1 MPPILMWVLVVV
13 AAAVCGALGYY
24 FGGENRKRTAEAKI
38 GSAEEEAKRIVNDA
52 IKAAEQK
59 RKETIIEAKDE
70 AFKLKADADKEIKDR
85 RAEISRQE
93 RRMDQKE
100 EALDK
105 RTAAMERKEEDLK
118 KRGELVEARLDELE
132 QLKLRQTEKLETI
145 AAMTQED
152 ARAVLLKNIDD
163 ELTHEKAMKISAYQ
177 ANMKDECDAIARELV
192 GQAIARC
199 AADATSE
206 ATVSVVPLPSDEMKG
221 RIIGREGR
229 NIRALETATGC
240 DLIID
245 DTPEAITLS
254 SFDQTRREV
263 ARMALERLIADGRI
277 HPARIEETVD
287 KCRRELEIQMKREGE
302 KAVMDLGIHSLHPDL
317 VKLIGRLKYRTSYG
331 QNVLSH
337 SLEVAWLAGLMAGE
351 LGVNVQLA
359 RRAGLLHD
367 IGKALD
373 HEIEGSHVQIGVDI
387 CKKYRENPQIIHA
400 IEAHHGDV
408 EPKTVLAFIIMAAD
422 AISAARPGARREN
435 MESYIKRLE
444 TLEALCNGFEGVE
457 SSYAVQAGREV
468 RILVQPDKVG
478 DDQVILL
485 ARRAGLLHDI
495 GKALDHEIEGS
506 HVQIG
511 VAICRKYK
519 ENTQII
525 HAIEAHHGD
534 VEPKTPLAF
543 IIQACDAISAA
554 RPGARRENVE
564 SYVKRLENLEEIS
577 SSFEGVEQAFA
588 VQAGREVRIM
598 VKPDVISDD
607 QVILLARQIAKK
619 IEDTLDYPGQ
629 IKVNVIR
636 ESRAIEYAK

>member
-1 MPPILMWVLVVV
+1 MSPILTVVLVLV
-13 AAAVCGALGYY
+13 AAAVAGALGFYL
-24 FGGENRKRTAEAKI
+24 GGENRKRTAEAKI

-52 IKAAEQK
+52 IKTAEQK

-70 AFKLKADADKEIKDR
+70 AFKLKSDADKEIKDR
-85 RAEISRQE
+85 RAEITRQE
-93 RRMDQKE
+93 RRIDQKE

-105 RTAAMERKEEDLK
+105 RTAQMERKEEDLK
-118 KRGELVEARLDELE
+118 RRSETVEARLDELE

-145 AAMTQED
+145 AAMSKED
-152 ARAVLLKNIDD
+152 ARAVLLKQVDD

-177 ANMKDECDAIARELV
+177 ANMKDECDNLARELI

-287 KCRRELEIQMKREGE
+287 KCRRELEIQMKREGD
-302 KAVMDLGIHSLHPDL
+302 KAVMELGIHSLHPDL
-317 VKLIGRLKYRTSYG
+317 VKLIGRLKYRTSFG

-351 LGVNVQLA
+351 LGVDVQLA

-387 CKKYRENPQIIHA
+387 CKKYRENPQVIHA

-408 EPKTVLAFIIMAAD
+408 EPKTTLAFIIMAAD

-468 RILVQPDKVG
+468 RILVQPDKVS
-478 DDQVILL
+478 DDEVILL
-485 ARRAGLLHDI
+485 AR
-495 GKALDHEIEGS
+495 
-506 HVQIG
+506 
-511 VAICRKYK
+511 
-519 ENTQII
+519 
-525 HAIEAHHGD
+525 
-534 VEPKTPLAF
+534 
-543 IIQACDAISAA
+543 
-554 RPGARRENVE
+554 NV
-564 SYVKRLENLEEIS
+564 
-577 SSFEGVEQAFA
+577 
-588 VQAGREVRIM
+588 
-598 VKPDVISDD
+598 
-607 QVILLARQIAKK
+607 AKK
-619 IEDTLDYPGQ
+619 IENELDYPGQ
-629 IKVNVIR
+629 IKVSVIR
-636 ESRAIEYAK
+636 ESRATEYAK

>member
-1 MPPILMWVLVVV
+1 MSPILTVVLVLV
-13 AAAVCGALGYY
+13 AAAVAGALGFYL
-24 FGGENRKRTAEAKI
+24 GGENRKRTAEAKI

-70 AFKLKADADKEIKDR
+70 AFKLKSDADKEIKDR
-85 RAEISRQE
+85 RAEITRQE
-93 RRMDQKE
+93 RRIDQKE

-105 RTAAMERKEEDLK
+105 RTAQMERKEEDLK
-118 KRGELVEARLDELE
+118 RRSETVEARLDELE

-145 AAMTQED
+145 AAMSKED
-152 ARAVLLKNIDD
+152 ARAVLLKQVDD

-177 ANMKDECDAIARELV
+177 ANMKDECDNLARELI

-287 KCRRELEIQMKREGE
+287 KCRRELEIQMKREGD
-302 KAVMDLGIHSLHPDL
+302 KAVMELGIHSLHPDL
-317 VKLIGRLKYRTSYG
+317 VKLIGRLKYRTSFG
-331 QNVLSH
+331 QNVLRH

-387 CKKYRENPQIIHA
+387 CKKYRENPQVIHA

-408 EPKTVLAFIIMAAD
+408 EPKTTLAFIIMAAD

-468 RILVQPDKVG
+468 RILVQPDKVS
-478 DDQVILL
+478 DDEVILL
-485 ARRAGLLHDI
+485 AR
-495 GKALDHEIEGS
+495 
-506 HVQIG
+506 
-511 VAICRKYK
+511 
-519 ENTQII
+519 
-525 HAIEAHHGD
+525 
-534 VEPKTPLAF
+534 
-543 IIQACDAISAA
+543 
-554 RPGARRENVE
+554 NV
-564 SYVKRLENLEEIS
+564 
-577 SSFEGVEQAFA
+577 
-588 VQAGREVRIM
+588 
-598 VKPDVISDD
+598 
-607 QVILLARQIAKK
+607 AKK
-619 IEDTLDYPGQ
+619 IENELDYPGQ
-629 IKVNVIR
+629 IKVSVIR
-636 ESRAIEYAK
+636 ESRATEYAK

>member
-1 MPPILMWVLVVV
+1 MSPILTVVLVLVAAVV
-13 AAAVCGALGYY
+13 AGALGFYL
-24 FGGENRKRTAEAKI
+24 GGENRKRTAEAKI

-70 AFKLKADADKEIKDR
+70 AFKLKSDADKEIKDR

-93 RRMDQKE
+93 RRIDQKE

-105 RTAAMERKEEDLK
+105 RTTQMERKEEDLK
-118 KRGELVEARLDELE
+118 RRSETVEARLDELE

-145 AAMTQED
+145 AAMSKED
-152 ARAVLLKNIDD
+152 ARAVLLKQVDD

-177 ANMKDECDAIARELV
+177 ANMKDECDNLARELI

-287 KCRRELEIQMKREGE
+287 KCRRELEIQMKREGD
-302 KAVMDLGIHSLHPDL
+302 KAIMELGIHSLHPDL
-317 VKLIGRLKYRTSYG
+317 VKLIGRLKYRTSFG

-387 CKKYRENPQIIHA
+387 CKKYRENPQVIHA

-408 EPKTVLAFIIMAAD
+408 EPKTTLAFIIMAAD

-468 RILVQPDKVG
+468 RILVQPDKVS
-478 DDQVILL
+478 DDEVILL
-485 ARRAGLLHDI
+485 AR
-495 GKALDHEIEGS
+495 
-506 HVQIG
+506 
-511 VAICRKYK
+511 
-519 ENTQII
+519 
-525 HAIEAHHGD
+525 
-534 VEPKTPLAF
+534 
-543 IIQACDAISAA
+543 
-554 RPGARRENVE
+554 NV
-564 SYVKRLENLEEIS
+564 
-577 SSFEGVEQAFA
+577 
-588 VQAGREVRIM
+588 
-598 VKPDVISDD
+598 
-607 QVILLARQIAKK
+607 AKK
-619 IEDTLDYPGQ
+619 IENELDYPGQ
-629 IKVNVIR
+629 IKVSVIR
-636 ESRAIEYAK
+636 ESRATEYAK

>member
-1 MPPILMWVLVVV
+1 MSPILTVVLVLV
-13 AAAVCGALGYY
+13 AAAVAGALGFYL
-24 FGGENRKRTAEAKI
+24 GGENRKRTAEAKI

-70 AFKLKADADKEIKDR
+70 AFKLKSDADKEIKDR
-85 RAEISRQE
+85 RAEITRQE
-93 RRMDQKE
+93 RRIDQKE

-105 RTAAMERKEEDLK
+105 RTAQMERKEEDLK
-118 KRGELVEARLDELE
+118 RRSETVEARLDELE

-145 AAMTQED
+145 AAMSKED
-152 ARAVLLKNIDD
+152 ARAVLLKQVDD

-177 ANMKDECDAIARELV
+177 ANMKDECDNLARELI

-287 KCRRELEIQMKREGE
+287 KCRRELEIQMKREGD
-302 KAVMDLGIHSLHPDL
+302 KAVMELGIHSLHPDL
-317 VKLIGRLKYRTSYG
+317 VKLIGRLKYRTSFG

-387 CKKYRENPQIIHA
+387 CKKYRENPQVIHA

-408 EPKTVLAFIIMAAD
+408 EPKTTLAFIIMAAD

-468 RILVQPDKVG
+468 RILVQPDKVS
-478 DDQVILL
+478 DDEVILL
-485 ARRAGLLHDI
+485 AR
-495 GKALDHEIEGS
+495 
-506 HVQIG
+506 
-511 VAICRKYK
+511 
-519 ENTQII
+519 
-525 HAIEAHHGD
+525 
-534 VEPKTPLAF
+534 
-543 IIQACDAISAA
+543 
-554 RPGARRENVE
+554 NV
-564 SYVKRLENLEEIS
+564 
-577 SSFEGVEQAFA
+577 
-588 VQAGREVRIM
+588 
-598 VKPDVISDD
+598 
-607 QVILLARQIAKK
+607 AKK
-619 IEDTLDYPGQ
+619 IESELDYPGQ
-629 IKVNVIR
+629 IKVSVIR
-636 ESRAIEYAK
+636 ESRATEYAK

>member
-1 MPPILMWVLVVV
+1 MSPILTVVLVLV
-13 AAAVCGALGYY
+13 AAAVAGALGFYL
-24 FGGENRKRTAEAKI
+24 GGENRKRTAEAKI

-52 IKAAEQK
+52 IKTAEQK

-70 AFKLKADADKEIKDR
+70 AFKLKSDADKEIKDR
-85 RAEISRQE
+85 RAEITRQE
-93 RRMDQKE
+93 RRIDQKE

-105 RTAAMERKEEDLK
+105 RTAQMERKEEDLK
-118 KRGELVEARLDELE
+118 RRSETVEARLDELE

-145 AAMTQED
+145 AAMSKED
-152 ARAVLLKNIDD
+152 ARAVLLKQVDD

-177 ANMKDECDAIARELV
+177 ANMKDECDNLARELI

-287 KCRRELEIQMKREGE
+287 KCRRELEIQMKREGD
-302 KAVMDLGIHSLHPDL
+302 KAVMELGIHSLHPDL
-317 VKLIGRLKYRTSYG
+317 VKLIGRLKYRTSFG

-387 CKKYRENPQIIHA
+387 CKKYRENPQVIHA

-408 EPKTVLAFIIMAAD
+408 EPKTTLAFIIMAAD

-468 RILVQPDKVG
+468 RILVQPDKVS
-478 DDQVILL
+478 DDEIILL
-485 ARRAGLLHDI
+485 AR
-495 GKALDHEIEGS
+495 
-506 HVQIG
+506 
-511 VAICRKYK
+511 
-519 ENTQII
+519 
-525 HAIEAHHGD
+525 
-534 VEPKTPLAF
+534 
-543 IIQACDAISAA
+543 
-554 RPGARRENVE
+554 NV
-564 SYVKRLENLEEIS
+564 
-577 SSFEGVEQAFA
+577 
-588 VQAGREVRIM
+588 
-598 VKPDVISDD
+598 
-607 QVILLARQIAKK
+607 AKK
-619 IEDTLDYPGQ
+619 IENELDYPGQ
-629 IKVNVIR
+629 IKVSVIR
-636 ESRAIEYAK
+636 ESRATEYAK

>member
-1 MPPILMWVLVVV
+1 MSPIITVLLVLV
-13 AAAVCGALGYY
+13 AAAVCGALGFYL
-24 FGGENRKRTAEAKI
+24 GGENRKRTAEAKI
-38 GSAEEEAKRIVNDA
+38 GSAEDEAKRIVNDA
-52 IKAAEQK
+52 IKTAEAK
-59 RKETIIEAKDE
+59 RKETIVEAKDE
-70 AFKLKADADKEIKDR
+70 AFKLKSEADKEIKDR
-85 RAEISRQE
+85 RAEITRQE

-105 RTAAMERKEEDLK
+105 RSAAMERKEEDLK
-118 KRGELVEARLDELE
+118 RRTETVEARLDELE
-132 QLKLRQTEKLETI
+132 QLKMRQTEKLETI
-145 AAMTQED
+145 AAMSQED
-152 ARAVLLKNIDD
+152 ARAVLLKQVDD

-177 ANMKDECDAIARELV
+177 ANMKDECDNIA
-192 GQAIARC
+192 
-199 AADATSE
+199 
-206 ATVSVVPLPSDEMKG
+206 
-221 RIIGREGR
+221 REGR

-287 KCRRELEIQMKREGE
+287 KCRRELEIQMKREGD

-351 LGVNVQLA
+351 LGINVQLA

-387 CKKYRENPQIIHA
+387 CKKYRENPQVIHA

-408 EPKTVLAFIIMAAD
+408 EPKTTLAFIIMAAD

-468 RILVQPDKVG
+468 RILVQPDKV
-478 DDQVILL
+478 
-485 ARRAGLLHDI
+485 
-495 GKALDHEIEGS
+495 
-506 HVQIG
+506 
-511 VAICRKYK
+511 
-519 ENTQII
+519 
-525 HAIEAHHGD
+525 
-534 VEPKTPLAF
+534 
-543 IIQACDAISAA
+543 
-554 RPGARRENVE
+554 
-564 SYVKRLENLEEIS
+564 
-577 SSFEGVEQAFA
+577 
-588 VQAGREVRIM
+588 
-598 VKPDVISDD
+598 SDD
-607 QVILLARQIAKK
+607 QVILLARNVAKK
-619 IEDTLDYPGQ
+619 IENELDYPGQ
-629 IKVNVIR
+629 IKVSVIR
-636 ESRAIEYAK
+636 ESRATEYAK

>member
-1 MPPILMWVLVVV
+1 MSPILTVVLVLV
-13 AAAVCGALGYY
+13 AAAVAGALGFYL
-24 FGGENRKRTAEAKI
+24 GGENRKRTAEAKI

-70 AFKLKADADKEIKDR
+70 AFKLKSDADKESKDR
-85 RAEISRQE
+85 RAEITRQE
-93 RRMDQKE
+93 RRIDQKE

-105 RTAAMERKEEDLK
+105 RTAQMERKEEDLK
-118 KRGELVEARLDELE
+118 RRSETVEARLDELE

-145 AAMTQED
+145 AAMSKED
-152 ARAVLLKNIDD
+152 ARAVLLKQVDD

-177 ANMKDECDAIARELV
+177 ANMKDECDNIARELV

-287 KCRRELEIQMKREGE
+287 KCRRELEIQMKREGD
-302 KAVMDLGIHSLHPDL
+302 KAVMELGIHSLHPDL
-317 VKLIGRLKYRTSYG
+317 VKLIGRLKYRTSFG

-387 CKKYRENPQIIHA
+387 CKKYRENPQVIHA

-408 EPKTVLAFIIMAAD
+408 EPKTTLAFIIMAAD

-468 RILVQPDKVG
+468 RILVQPDKVS
-478 DDQVILL
+478 DDEVILL
-485 ARRAGLLHDI
+485 AR
-495 GKALDHEIEGS
+495 
-506 HVQIG
+506 
-511 VAICRKYK
+511 
-519 ENTQII
+519 
-525 HAIEAHHGD
+525 
-534 VEPKTPLAF
+534 
-543 IIQACDAISAA
+543 
-554 RPGARRENVE
+554 NV
-564 SYVKRLENLEEIS
+564 
-577 SSFEGVEQAFA
+577 
-588 VQAGREVRIM
+588 
-598 VKPDVISDD
+598 
-607 QVILLARQIAKK
+607 AKK
-619 IEDTLDYPGQ
+619 IENELDYPGQ
-629 IKVNVIR
+629 IKVSVIR
-636 ESRAIEYAK
+636 ESRATEYAK

>member
-1 MPPILMWVLVVV
+1 MSQILIVVLVLV
-13 AAAVCGALGYY
+13 AAAVAGALGFYL
-24 FGGENRKRTAEAKI
+24 GGENRKRTAEAKI

-52 IKAAEQK
+52 IKTAEQK

-70 AFKLKADADKEIKDR
+70 AFKLKSDADKEIKDR
-85 RAEISRQE
+85 RAEITRQE
-93 RRMDQKE
+93 RRIDQKE

-105 RTAAMERKEEDLK
+105 RTAQMERKEEDLK
-118 KRGELVEARLDELE
+118 RRSETVEARLDELE

-145 AAMTQED
+145 AAMSKED
-152 ARAVLLKNIDD
+152 ARAVLLKQVDD

-177 ANMKDECDAIARELV
+177 ANMKDECDNLARELI

-287 KCRRELEIQMKREGE
+287 KCRRELEIQMKREGD
-302 KAVMDLGIHSLHPDL
+302 KAVMELGIHSLHPDL
-317 VKLIGRLKYRTSYG
+317 VKLIGRLKYRTSFG
-331 QNVLSH
+331 QNVLNH

-387 CKKYRENPQIIHA
+387 CKKYRENPQVIHA

-408 EPKTVLAFIIMAAD
+408 EPKTTLAFIIMAAD

-468 RILVQPDKVG
+468 RILVQPDKVS
-478 DDQVILL
+478 DDEVILL
-485 ARRAGLLHDI
+485 AR
-495 GKALDHEIEGS
+495 
-506 HVQIG
+506 
-511 VAICRKYK
+511 
-519 ENTQII
+519 
-525 HAIEAHHGD
+525 
-534 VEPKTPLAF
+534 
-543 IIQACDAISAA
+543 
-554 RPGARRENVE
+554 NV
-564 SYVKRLENLEEIS
+564 
-577 SSFEGVEQAFA
+577 
-588 VQAGREVRIM
+588 
-598 VKPDVISDD
+598 
-607 QVILLARQIAKK
+607 AKK
-619 IEDTLDYPGQ
+619 IEKELDYPGQ
-629 IKVNVIR
+629 IKVSVIR
-636 ESRAIEYAK
+636 ESRATEYAK

>member
-1 MPPILMWVLVVV
+1 MSPILTVVLVLV
-13 AAAVCGALGYY
+13 AAAVAGALGFYL
-24 FGGENRKRTAEAKI
+24 GGENRKRTAEAKI

-52 IKAAEQK
+52 IKAADQK

-70 AFKLKADADKEIKDR
+70 AFKLKSDADKEIKDR
-85 RAEISRQE
+85 RAEITRQE
-93 RRMDQKE
+93 RRIDQKE

-105 RTAAMERKEEDLK
+105 RTAQMERKEEDLK
-118 KRGELVEARLDELE
+118 RRSETVEARLDELE

-145 AAMTQED
+145 AAMSKED
-152 ARAVLLKNIDD
+152 ARAVLLKQVDD

-177 ANMKDECDAIARELV
+177 ANMKDECDNLARELI

-287 KCRRELEIQMKREGE
+287 KCRRELEIQMKREGDN
-302 KAVMDLGIHSLHPDL
+302 AVMELGVHSLHPDL
-317 VKLIGRLKYRTSYG
+317 VKLIGRLKYRTSFG

-387 CKKYRENPQIIHA
+387 CKKYRENPQVIHA

-408 EPKTVLAFIIMAAD
+408 EPKTTLAFIIMAAD

-468 RILVQPDKVG
+468 RILVQPDKVS
-478 DDQVILL
+478 DDEVILL
-485 ARRAGLLHDI
+485 AR
-495 GKALDHEIEGS
+495 
-506 HVQIG
+506 
-511 VAICRKYK
+511 
-519 ENTQII
+519 
-525 HAIEAHHGD
+525 
-534 VEPKTPLAF
+534 
-543 IIQACDAISAA
+543 
-554 RPGARRENVE
+554 NV
-564 SYVKRLENLEEIS
+564 
-577 SSFEGVEQAFA
+577 
-588 VQAGREVRIM
+588 
-598 VKPDVISDD
+598 
-607 QVILLARQIAKK
+607 AKK
-619 IEDTLDYPGQ
+619 IENELDYPGQ
-629 IKVNVIR
+629 IKVSVIR
-636 ESRAIEYAK
+636 ESRATEYAK

>member
-1 MPPILMWVLVVV
+1 MSPILTVVLVLV
-13 AAAVCGALGYY
+13 AAAVAGALGFYL
-24 FGGENRKRTAEAKI
+24 GGENRKRTAEAKI

-52 IKAAEQK
+52 IKTAEQK

-70 AFKLKADADKEIKDR
+70 AFKLKSDADKEIKDR
-85 RAEISRQE
+85 RAEITRQE
-93 RRMDQKE
+93 RRIDQKE

-105 RTAAMERKEEDLK
+105 RTAQMERKEEDLK
-118 KRGELVEARLDELE
+118 RRSETVEARLDELE

-145 AAMTQED
+145 AAMSKED
-152 ARAVLLKNIDD
+152 ARAVLLKQVDD

-177 ANMKDECDAIARELV
+177 ANMKDECDNLARELI

-287 KCRRELEIQMKREGE
+287 KCRRELEIQMKREGD
-302 KAVMDLGIHSLHPDL
+302 KAVMELGIHSLHPDL
-317 VKLIGRLKYRTSYG
+317 VKLIGRLKYRTSFG

-351 LGVNVQLA
+351 LGINIQLA

-387 CKKYRENPQIIHA
+387 CKKYRENPQVIHA

-408 EPKTVLAFIIMAAD
+408 EPKTTLAFIIMAAD

-468 RILVQPDKVG
+468 RILVQPDKVS
-478 DDQVILL
+478 DDEVILL
-485 ARRAGLLHDI
+485 AR
-495 GKALDHEIEGS
+495 
-506 HVQIG
+506 
-511 VAICRKYK
+511 
-519 ENTQII
+519 
-525 HAIEAHHGD
+525 
-534 VEPKTPLAF
+534 
-543 IIQACDAISAA
+543 
-554 RPGARRENVE
+554 NV
-564 SYVKRLENLEEIS
+564 
-577 SSFEGVEQAFA
+577 
-588 VQAGREVRIM
+588 
-598 VKPDVISDD
+598 
-607 QVILLARQIAKK
+607 AKK
-619 IEDTLDYPGQ
+619 IENELDYPGQ
-629 IKVNVIR
+629 IKVSVIR
-636 ESRAIEYAK
+636 ESRATEYAK

>member
-1 MPPILMWVLVVV
+1 MSPILTVVLVLV
-13 AAAVCGALGYY
+13 AAAVAGALGFYL
-24 FGGENRKRTAEAKI
+24 GGENRKRTAEAKI

-52 IKAAEQK
+52 IKTAEQK

-70 AFKLKADADKEIKDR
+70 AFKLKSDADKEIKDR
-85 RAEISRQE
+85 RAEITRQE
-93 RRMDQKE
+93 RRIDQKE

-105 RTAAMERKEEDLK
+105 RTAQMERKEEDLK
-118 KRGELVEARLDELE
+118 RRSETVEARLDELE

-145 AAMTQED
+145 AAMSKED
-152 ARAVLLKNIDD
+152 ARAVLLKQVDD

-177 ANMKDECDAIARELV
+177 ANMKDECDNLARELI

-245 DTPEAITLS
+245 DTPEAIPLS

-287 KCRRELEIQMKREGE
+287 KCRRELEIQMKREGD
-302 KAVMDLGIHSLHPDL
+302 KAVMELGIHSLHPDL
-317 VKLIGRLKYRTSYG
+317 VKLIGRLKYRTSFG

-387 CKKYRENPQIIHA
+387 CKKYRENPQVIHA

-408 EPKTVLAFIIMAAD
+408 EPKTTLAFIIMAAD

-468 RILVQPDKVG
+468 RILVQPDKVS
-478 DDQVILL
+478 DDEVILL
-485 ARRAGLLHDI
+485 AR
-495 GKALDHEIEGS
+495 
-506 HVQIG
+506 
-511 VAICRKYK
+511 
-519 ENTQII
+519 
-525 HAIEAHHGD
+525 
-534 VEPKTPLAF
+534 
-543 IIQACDAISAA
+543 
-554 RPGARRENVE
+554 NV
-564 SYVKRLENLEEIS
+564 
-577 SSFEGVEQAFA
+577 
-588 VQAGREVRIM
+588 
-598 VKPDVISDD
+598 
-607 QVILLARQIAKK
+607 AKK
-619 IEDTLDYPGQ
+619 IENELDYPGQ
-629 IKVNVIR
+629 IKVSVIR
-636 ESRAIEYAK
+636 ESRATEYAK

>member
-1 MPPILMWVLVVV
+1 MSPILTVVLVLV
-13 AAAVCGALGYY
+13 AAAVAGALGFYL
-24 FGGENRKRTAEAKI
+24 GGENRKRTAEAKI

-70 AFKLKADADKEIKDR
+70 AFKLKSDADKEIKDR
-85 RAEISRQE
+85 RAEITRQE
-93 RRMDQKE
+93 RRIDQKE

-105 RTAAMERKEEDLK
+105 RTAQMERKEEDLK
-118 KRGELVEARLDELE
+118 RRSETVEARLDELE

-145 AAMTQED
+145 AAMSKED
-152 ARAVLLKNIDD
+152 ARAVLLKQVDD

-177 ANMKDECDAIARELV
+177 ANMKDECDNLARELI

-287 KCRRELEIQMKREGE
+287 KCRRELEIQMKREGD
-302 KAVMDLGIHSLHPDL
+302 KAVMELGIHSLHPDL
-317 VKLIGRLKYRTSYG
+317 VKLIGRLKYRTSFG

-373 HEIEGSHVQIGVDI
+373 HAIEGRHVQIGVDI
-387 CKKYRENPQIIHA
+387 CKKYRENPQVIHA

-408 EPKTVLAFIIMAAD
+408 EPKTTLAFIIMAAD

-468 RILVQPDKVG
+468 RILVQPDKVS
-478 DDQVILL
+478 DDEVILL
-485 ARRAGLLHDI
+485 AR
-495 GKALDHEIEGS
+495 
-506 HVQIG
+506 
-511 VAICRKYK
+511 
-519 ENTQII
+519 
-525 HAIEAHHGD
+525 
-534 VEPKTPLAF
+534 
-543 IIQACDAISAA
+543 
-554 RPGARRENVE
+554 NV
-564 SYVKRLENLEEIS
+564 
-577 SSFEGVEQAFA
+577 
-588 VQAGREVRIM
+588 
-598 VKPDVISDD
+598 
-607 QVILLARQIAKK
+607 AKK
-619 IEDTLDYPGQ
+619 IENELDYPGQ
-629 IKVNVIR
+629 IKVSVIR
-636 ESRAIEYAK
+636 ESRATEYAK

>member
-1 MPPILMWVLVVV
+1 MSPILTVVLVLV
-13 AAAVCGALGYY
+13 AAAVAGALGFYL
-24 FGGENRKRTAEAKI
+24 GGENRKRTAEAKI

-70 AFKLKADADKEIKDR
+70 AFKLKSDADKEIKDR
-85 RAEISRQE
+85 RAEITRQE
-93 RRMDQKE
+93 RRIDQKE

-105 RTAAMERKEEDLK
+105 RTAQMERKEEDLK
-118 KRGELVEARLDELE
+118 RRSETVEARLDELE

-145 AAMTQED
+145 AAMSKED
-152 ARAVLLKNIDD
+152 ARAVLLKQVDD

-177 ANMKDECDAIARELV
+177 ANMKDECDNLARELI

-206 ATVSVVPLPSDEMKG
+206 ATVSVVPLPSDKMKG

-287 KCRRELEIQMKREGE
+287 KCRRELEIQMKREGD
-302 KAVMDLGIHSLHPDL
+302 KAVMELGIHSLHPDL
-317 VKLIGRLKYRTSYG
+317 VKLIGRLKYRTSFG

-387 CKKYRENPQIIHA
+387 CKKYRENPQVIHA

-408 EPKTVLAFIIMAAD
+408 EPKTTLAFIIMAAD

-468 RILVQPDKVG
+468 RILVQPDKVS
-478 DDQVILL
+478 DDEVILL
-485 ARRAGLLHDI
+485 AR
-495 GKALDHEIEGS
+495 
-506 HVQIG
+506 
-511 VAICRKYK
+511 
-519 ENTQII
+519 
-525 HAIEAHHGD
+525 
-534 VEPKTPLAF
+534 
-543 IIQACDAISAA
+543 
-554 RPGARRENVE
+554 NV
-564 SYVKRLENLEEIS
+564 
-577 SSFEGVEQAFA
+577 
-588 VQAGREVRIM
+588 
-598 VKPDVISDD
+598 
-607 QVILLARQIAKK
+607 AKK
-619 IEDTLDYPGQ
+619 IENELDYPGQ
-629 IKVNVIR
+629 IKVSVIR
-636 ESRAIEYAK
+636 ESRATEYAK

>member
-1 MPPILMWVLVVV
+1 MSPILTVVLVLV
-13 AAAVCGALGYY
+13 AAAVAGALGFYL
-24 FGGENRKRTAEAKI
+24 GGENRKRTAEAKI

-70 AFKLKADADKEIKDR
+70 AFKLKSDADKEIKDR
-85 RAEISRQE
+85 RAEITRQE
-93 RRMDQKE
+93 RRIDQKE

-105 RTAAMERKEEDLK
+105 RTAQMERKEEDLK
-118 KRGELVEARLDELE
+118 RRSETVEARLDELE

-145 AAMTQED
+145 AAMSKED
-152 ARAVLLKNIDD
+152 ARAVLLKQVDD

-177 ANMKDECDAIARELV
+177 ANMKDECDNLARELI

-206 ATVSVVPLPSDEMKG
+206 ATVRVVPLPSDEMKG

-287 KCRRELEIQMKREGE
+287 KCRRELEIQMKREGD
-302 KAVMDLGIHSLHPDL
+302 KAVMELGIHSLHPDL
-317 VKLIGRLKYRTSYG
+317 VKLIGRLKYRTSFG

-387 CKKYRENPQIIHA
+387 CKKYRENPQVIHA

-408 EPKTVLAFIIMAAD
+408 EPKTTLAFIIMAAD

-468 RILVQPDKVG
+468 RILVQPDKVS
-478 DDQVILL
+478 DDEVILL
-485 ARRAGLLHDI
+485 AR
-495 GKALDHEIEGS
+495 
-506 HVQIG
+506 
-511 VAICRKYK
+511 
-519 ENTQII
+519 
-525 HAIEAHHGD
+525 
-534 VEPKTPLAF
+534 
-543 IIQACDAISAA
+543 
-554 RPGARRENVE
+554 NV
-564 SYVKRLENLEEIS
+564 
-577 SSFEGVEQAFA
+577 
-588 VQAGREVRIM
+588 
-598 VKPDVISDD
+598 
-607 QVILLARQIAKK
+607 AKK
-619 IEDTLDYPGQ
+619 IENELDYPGQ
-629 IKVNVIR
+629 IKVSVIR
-636 ESRAIEYAK
+636 ESRATEYAK

>member
-1 MPPILMWVLVVV
+1 MSPILTVVLVLV
-13 AAAVCGALGYY
+13 AAVAAGALGFYL
-24 FGGENRKRTAEAKI
+24 GGENRKRTAEAKI

-70 AFKLKADADKEIKDR
+70 AFKLKSDADKEIKDR

-93 RRMDQKE
+93 RRIDQKE

-105 RTAAMERKEEDLK
+105 RTTQMERKEEDLK
-118 KRGELVEARLDELE
+118 RRSETVEARLDELE

-145 AAMTQED
+145 AAMSKED
-152 ARAVLLKNIDD
+152 ARAVLLKQVDD

-177 ANMKDECDAIARELV
+177 ANMKDECDNLARELI

-287 KCRRELEIQMKREGE
+287 KCRRELEIQMKREGD
-302 KAVMDLGIHSLHPDL
+302 KAIMELGIHSLHPDL
-317 VKLIGRLKYRTSYG
+317 VKLIGRLKYRTSFG

-387 CKKYRENPQIIHA
+387 CKKYRENPQVIHA

-408 EPKTVLAFIIMAAD
+408 EPKTTLAFIIMAAD

-468 RILVQPDKVG
+468 RILVQPDKV
-478 DDQVILL
+478 
-485 ARRAGLLHDI
+485 
-495 GKALDHEIEGS
+495 
-506 HVQIG
+506 
-511 VAICRKYK
+511 
-519 ENTQII
+519 
-525 HAIEAHHGD
+525 
-534 VEPKTPLAF
+534 
-543 IIQACDAISAA
+543 
-554 RPGARRENVE
+554 
-564 SYVKRLENLEEIS
+564 
-577 SSFEGVEQAFA
+577 
-588 VQAGREVRIM
+588 
-598 VKPDVISDD
+598 SDD
-607 QVILLARQIAKK
+607 QVILLARNVAKK
-619 IEDTLDYPGQ
+619 IENELDYPGQ
-629 IKVNVIR
+629 IKVSVIR
-636 ESRAIEYAK
+636 ESRATEYAK

>member
-1 MPPILMWVLVVV
+1 MSPILTVVLVLV
-13 AAAVCGALGYY
+13 AAAVAGALGFYL
-24 FGGENRKRTAEAKI
+24 GGENRKRTAEAKI

-70 AFKLKADADKEIKDR
+70 AFKLKSDADKEIKDR
-85 RAEISRQE
+85 RAEITRQE
-93 RRMDQKE
+93 RRIDQKE

-105 RTAAMERKEEDLK
+105 RTAQMERKEEDLK
-118 KRGELVEARLDELE
+118 RRSETVEARLDELE

-145 AAMTQED
+145 AAMSKED
-152 ARAVLLKNIDD
+152 ARAVLLKQVDD

-177 ANMKDECDAIARELV
+177 ANMKDECDNLARELI

-287 KCRRELEIQMKREGE
+287 KCRRELEIQMKREGD
-302 KAVMDLGIHSLHPDL
+302 KAVMELGIHSLHPDL
-317 VKLIGRLKYRTSYG
+317 VKLIGRLKYRTSFG

-373 HEIEGSHVQIGVDI
+373 HEIEGSHVQIGVD
-387 CKKYRENPQIIHA
+387 
-400 IEAHHGDV
+400 
-408 EPKTVLAFIIMAAD
+408 
-422 AISAARPGARREN
+422 
-435 MESYIKRLE
+435 
-444 TLEALCNGFEGVE
+444 
-457 SSYAVQAGREV
+457 
-468 RILVQPDKVG
+468 
-478 DDQVILL
+478 
-485 ARRAGLLHDI
+485 
-495 GKALDHEIEGS
+495 
-506 HVQIG
+506 
-511 VAICRKYK
+511 ICRKYK

-588 VQAGREVRIM
+588 VQAGREVHIM

>member
-1 MPPILMWVLVVV
+1 MSPILTVVLVLV
-13 AAAVCGALGYY
+13 AAAVAGALGFYL
-24 FGGENRKRTAEAKI
+24 GGENRKRTAEAKI

-52 IKAAEQK
+52 IKTAEQK
-59 RKETIIEAKDE
+59 LKETIIEAKDE
-70 AFKLKADADKEIKDR
+70 AFKLKSDADKEIKDR
-85 RAEISRQE
+85 RAEITRQE
-93 RRMDQKE
+93 RRIDQKE

-105 RTAAMERKEEDLK
+105 RTAQMERKVEDLK
-118 KRGELVEARLDELE
+118 RRSETVEARLDELE

-145 AAMTQED
+145 AAMSKED
-152 ARAVLLKNIDD
+152 ARAVLLKQVDD

-177 ANMKDECDAIARELV
+177 ANMKDECDNLARELI

-287 KCRRELEIQMKREGE
+287 KCRRELEIQMKREGD
-302 KAVMDLGIHSLHPDL
+302 KAVMELGIHSLHPDL
-317 VKLIGRLKYRTSYG
+317 VKLIGRLKYRTSFG

-387 CKKYRENPQIIHA
+387 CKKYRENPQVIHA

-408 EPKTVLAFIIMAAD
+408 EPKTTLAFIIMAAD

-468 RILVQPDKVG
+468 RILVQPDKVS
-478 DDQVILL
+478 DDEVILL
-485 ARRAGLLHDI
+485 AR
-495 GKALDHEIEGS
+495 
-506 HVQIG
+506 
-511 VAICRKYK
+511 
-519 ENTQII
+519 
-525 HAIEAHHGD
+525 
-534 VEPKTPLAF
+534 
-543 IIQACDAISAA
+543 
-554 RPGARRENVE
+554 NV
-564 SYVKRLENLEEIS
+564 
-577 SSFEGVEQAFA
+577 
-588 VQAGREVRIM
+588 
-598 VKPDVISDD
+598 
-607 QVILLARQIAKK
+607 AKK
-619 IEDTLDYPGQ
+619 IENELDYPGQ
-629 IKVNVIR
+629 IKVSVIR
-636 ESRAIEYAK
+636 ESRATEYAK

>member
-1 MPPILMWVLVVV
+1 MSPILTVVLVLV
-13 AAAVCGALGYY
+13 AAAVAGALGFYL
-24 FGGENRKRTAEAKI
+24 GGENRKRTAEAKI

-70 AFKLKADADKEIKDR
+70 AFKLKSDADKEIKDR
-85 RAEISRQE
+85 RAEITRQE
-93 RRMDQKE
+93 RRIDQKE

-105 RTAAMERKEEDLK
+105 RTAQMERKEEDLK
-118 KRGELVEARLDELE
+118 RRSETVEARLDELE

-145 AAMTQED
+145 AAMSKED
-152 ARAVLLKNIDD
+152 ARAVLLKQVDD

-177 ANMKDECDAIARELV
+177 ANMKDECDNLARELI

-199 AADATSE
+199 AAAATSE

-287 KCRRELEIQMKREGE
+287 KCRRELEIQMKREGD
-302 KAVMDLGIHSLHPDL
+302 KAVMELGIHSLHPDL
-317 VKLIGRLKYRTSYG
+317 VKLIGRLKYRTSFG

-387 CKKYRENPQIIHA
+387 CKKYRENPQVIHA

-408 EPKTVLAFIIMAAD
+408 EPKTTLAFIIMAAD

-468 RILVQPDKVG
+468 RILVQPDKVS
-478 DDQVILL
+478 DDEVILL
-485 ARRAGLLHDI
+485 AR
-495 GKALDHEIEGS
+495 
-506 HVQIG
+506 
-511 VAICRKYK
+511 
-519 ENTQII
+519 
-525 HAIEAHHGD
+525 
-534 VEPKTPLAF
+534 
-543 IIQACDAISAA
+543 
-554 RPGARRENVE
+554 NV
-564 SYVKRLENLEEIS
+564 
-577 SSFEGVEQAFA
+577 
-588 VQAGREVRIM
+588 
-598 VKPDVISDD
+598 
-607 QVILLARQIAKK
+607 AKK
-619 IEDTLDYPGQ
+619 IENELDYPGQ
-629 IKVNVIR
+629 IKVSVIR
-636 ESRAIEYAK
+636 ESRATEYAK

>member
-1 MPPILMWVLVVV
+1 MPSFLPWVLVFV
-13 AAAVCGALGYY
+13 AAVVCGALGFYL
-24 FGGENRKRTAEAKI
+24 GEENRKRTAEAKL

-70 AFKLKADADKEIKDR
+70 AFKLKADADKEIKER

-485 ARRAGLLHDI
+485 AR
-495 GKALDHEIEGS
+495 
-506 HVQIG
+506 
-511 VAICRKYK
+511 
-519 ENTQII
+519 
-525 HAIEAHHGD
+525 
-534 VEPKTPLAF
+534 
-543 IIQACDAISAA
+543 
-554 RPGARRENVE
+554 
-564 SYVKRLENLEEIS
+564 
-577 SSFEGVEQAFA
+577 
-588 VQAGREVRIM
+588 
-598 VKPDVISDD
+598 
-607 QVILLARQIAKK
+607 QVAKK
-619 IEDTLDYPGQ
+619 IEDELDYPGQ
-629 IKVNVIR
+629 IKVSVIR
-636 ESRAIEYAK
+636 ESRATEYAK

>member
-1 MPPILMWVLVVV
+1 
-13 AAAVCGALGYY
+13 
-24 FGGENRKRTAEAKI
+24 
-38 GSAEEEAKRIVNDA
+38 
-52 IKAAEQK
+52 
-59 RKETIIEAKDE
+59 
-70 AFKLKADADKEIKDR
+70 
-85 RAEISRQE
+85 
-93 RRMDQKE
+93 MDQKE

-105 RTAAMERKEEDLK
+105 RTAAMERKEEELK
-118 KRGELVEARLDELE
+118 RRSETVEARLDELE

-145 AAMTQED
+145 AAMSKED
-152 ARAVLLKNIDD
+152 ARAVLLKQVDD

-177 ANMKDECDAIARELV
+177 ANMKDECDQIARDLV

-287 KCRRELEIQMKREGE
+287 KCRRELEVQMKREGD

-317 VKLIGRLKYRTSYG
+317 VKLIGRMKYRTSYG
-331 QNVLSH
+331 QNVLNH
-337 SLEVAWLAGLMAGE
+337 SIEVAWLAGLMAGE
-351 LGVNVQLA
+351 LGVNVQMA

-400 IEAHHGDV
+400 VEAHHGDV
-408 EPKTVLAFIIMAAD
+408 EPKTTLAFIIMAAD

-468 RILVQPDKVG
+468 RILVQPDKV
-478 DDQVILL
+478 
-485 ARRAGLLHDI
+485 
-495 GKALDHEIEGS
+495 
-506 HVQIG
+506 
-511 VAICRKYK
+511 
-519 ENTQII
+519 
-525 HAIEAHHGD
+525 
-534 VEPKTPLAF
+534 
-543 IIQACDAISAA
+543 
-554 RPGARRENVE
+554 
-564 SYVKRLENLEEIS
+564 
-577 SSFEGVEQAFA
+577 
-588 VQAGREVRIM
+588 
-598 VKPDVISDD
+598 SDD
-607 QVILLARQIAKK
+607 QVVLLARNVAKK
-619 IEDTLDYPGQ
+619 IESELDYPGQ
-629 IKVNVIR
+629 IKVSVIR
-636 ESRAIEYAK
+636 ESRATEYAK

>member
-1 MPPILMWVLVVV
+1 MSPILTVVLVLV
-13 AAAVCGALGYY
+13 AAAVAGALGFYL
-24 FGGENRKRTAEAKI
+24 GGENRKRTAEAKI

-70 AFKLKADADKEIKDR
+70 AFKLKSDADKEIKDR
-85 RAEISRQE
+85 RAEITRQE
-93 RRMDQKE
+93 RRIDQKE

-105 RTAAMERKEEDLK
+105 RTAQMERKEEDLK
-118 KRGELVEARLDELE
+118 RRSETVEARLDELE

-145 AAMTQED
+145 AAMSKED
-152 ARAVLLKNIDD
+152 ARAVLLKQVDD

-177 ANMKDECDAIARELV
+177 ANMKDECDNLARELI

-229 NIRALETATGC
+229 NIRALQTATGC

-254 SFDQTRREV
+254 SFDQPRREV

-287 KCRRELEIQMKREGE
+287 KCRRELEIQMKREGD
-302 KAVMDLGIHSLHPDL
+302 KAVMELGIHSLHPDL
-317 VKLIGRLKYRTSYG
+317 VKLIGRLKYRTSFG

-387 CKKYRENPQIIHA
+387 CKKYRENPQVIHA

-408 EPKTVLAFIIMAAD
+408 EPKTTLAFIIMAAD

-468 RILVQPDKVG
+468 RILVQPDKVS
-478 DDQVILL
+478 DDEVILL
-485 ARRAGLLHDI
+485 AR
-495 GKALDHEIEGS
+495 
-506 HVQIG
+506 
-511 VAICRKYK
+511 
-519 ENTQII
+519 
-525 HAIEAHHGD
+525 
-534 VEPKTPLAF
+534 
-543 IIQACDAISAA
+543 
-554 RPGARRENVE
+554 NV
-564 SYVKRLENLEEIS
+564 
-577 SSFEGVEQAFA
+577 
-588 VQAGREVRIM
+588 
-598 VKPDVISDD
+598 
-607 QVILLARQIAKK
+607 AKK
-619 IEDTLDYPGQ
+619 IENELDYPGQ
-629 IKVNVIR
+629 IKVSVIR
-636 ESRAIEYAK
+636 ESRATEYAK

>member
-1 MPPILMWVLVVV
+1 MVSPVIAAVIAVVAGVV
-13 AAAVCGALGYY
+13 AAAIAFFAGVSYR
-24 FGGENRKRTAEAKI
+24 RKTAEAKI
-38 GSAEEEAKRIVNDA
+38 GSAEEEAKRLINDA
-52 IKAAEQK
+52 MKAAQQK
-59 RKETIIEAKDE
+59 RKEALIEAKDE
-70 AFKLKADADKEIKDR
+70 AFQLKAEADKEIKER
-85 RAEISRQE
+85 RSELSRQE
-93 RRMDQKE
+93 RRLDQKE
-100 EALDK
+100 EAMDRKTAVLEQKETDLAK
-105 RTAAMERKEEDLK
+105 RS
-118 KRGELVEARLDELE
+118 ELVEARLDEIE
-132 QLKLRQTEKLETI
+132 QIKARELDKMETI
-145 AAMTQED
+145 AGLTAED
-152 ARAVLLKNIDD
+152 AKQLLLNRLD
-163 ELTHEKAMKISAYQ
+163 EQLTHEKAMHIAAFETQ
-177 ANMKDECDAIARELV
+177 TKDECDTMARELIS
-192 GQAIARC
+192 QAVARC
-199 AADATSE
+199 AADHSSE

-229 NIRALETATGC
+229 NIRALETATGV

-254 SFDQTRREV
+254 SFDPVRREV
-263 ARMALERLIADGRI
+263 ARMTLEKLISDGRI

-331 QNVLSH
+331 QNVLNH

-485 ARRAGLLHDI
+485 AR
-495 GKALDHEIEGS
+495 
-506 HVQIG
+506 
-511 VAICRKYK
+511 
-519 ENTQII
+519 
-525 HAIEAHHGD
+525 
-534 VEPKTPLAF
+534 
-543 IIQACDAISAA
+543 
-554 RPGARRENVE
+554 
-564 SYVKRLENLEEIS
+564 
-577 SSFEGVEQAFA
+577 
-588 VQAGREVRIM
+588 
-598 VKPDVISDD
+598 
-607 QVILLARQIAKK
+607 QVAKK
-619 IEDTLDYPGQ
+619 IEDELDYPGQ
-629 IKVNVIR
+629 IKVSVIR
-636 ESRAIEYAK
+636 ESRATEYAK